1 MLSECVVVLYP
12 YHPVLLGTQCV
23 SVFAGAGREKDFY
36 SFNVTMP
43 PMPLTVPIII
53 RGYKIATLPFSG
65 PVDTWKGP
73 VVVRPLPLK
82 PHNGD
87 NRMQS

>member
-1 MLSECVVVLYP
+1 MLSKCVSILHH

-43 PMPLTVPIII
+43 PIPLTVPVIVL
-53 RGYKIATLPFSG
+53 GYKIATLPLSG
-65 PVDTWKGP
+65 PGDTWKGP

-82 PHNGD
+82 PHSGD
-87 NRMQS
+87 SRTQS